1 MMRSFWR
8 QKKVRQN
15 QLVEFQLELD
25 ASTTAVGGIDKA
37 FVKSVTKLGTGVFKI
52 VLKDI
57 GFHNIQP
64 TFLNVLP
71 KDIVGHVAAVDKES
85 ITIATVDLAADPI
98 DANVSFG
105 ALFHY
110 DNRLY

>member
-25 ASTTAVGGIDKA
+25 ASATAVGGIDKA
-37 FVKSVTKLGTGVFKI
+37 FVKSVTKLGIGVFKI
-52 VLKDI
+52 DLKDI

-64 TFLNVLP
+64 TFLNPMVA
-71 KDIVGHVAAVDKES
+71 DVVGHVAAVDKES
-85 ITIATVDLAADPI
+85 ITITTVDLSATPVDAD
-98 DANVSFG
+98 VSFG

-110 DNRLY
+110 DVRLY